1 VSCFCSLLFWY
12 VTRVVIETADVVP
25 SRFDISTYD
34 YLFTAYGQC
43 GVGAYCLG
51 GCDPLFSHTLKSCV
65 PAPVCQTTDYKL
77 NSLSGVTDIS
87 EYLGDASK
95 TNWQVSGKPVVY
107 NNNALLLTMAP
118 DTVGTLMSSTHYVWY
133 GKISATMTSSQGQ
146 GVVTAFIMM
155 SDVKDEIDFEF
166 VGTDINDV
174 QSNFYSQGV
183 TNCKIYLQIHTRDS
197 GLTYQ
202 TIDNNEQNLSVSNTV
217 SNVHTYTIDWQP
229 DQLSWLV
236 DGKVLRTKKRSDTW
250 NSTSNRFDY
259 PQTPSR
265 IMLSLWP
272 AGLPSNGQGTV
283 EWAGGLINWNSPYMQ
298 NGYYYA
304 MVQDVNVQ
312 CYDPP
317 NGANIQ
323 GKKSYIYTDPA
334 ATNNTVEIT
343 DTQVILKS
351 LSGTGENPG
360 TDPSTASS
368 SKGSSPSA
376 TPESVPGVSGAGTRG
391 EDPSGSSPG
400 GSGSGTASGATS
412 SPSSSTGFSQGTTGK
427 SGGSRVEEK
436 LGGSVFAVLVAVAVA
451 LCW

>member
-1 VSCFCSLLFWY
+1 
-12 VTRVVIETADVVP
+12 
-25 SRFDISTYD
+25 
-34 YLFTAYGQC
+34 
-43 GVGAYCLG
+43 
-51 GCDPLFSHTLKSCV
+51 
-65 PAPVCQTTDYKL
+65 
-77 NSLSGVTDIS
+77 
-87 EYLGDASK
+87 
-95 TNWQVSGKPVVY
+95 
-107 NNNALLLTMAP
+107 
-118 DTVGTLMSSTHYVWY
+118 
-133 GKISATMTSSQGQ
+133 
-146 GVVTAFIMM
+146 
-155 SDVKDEIDFEF
+155 
-166 VGTDINDV
+166 V

-183 TNCKIYLQIHTRDS
+183 TNY
-197 GLTYQ
+197 
-202 TIDNNEQNLSVSNTV
+202 NNEQNLSVSNTV

-283 EWAGGLINWNSPYMQ
+283 DWAGGLINWNSPYMQ
-298 NGYYYA
+298 QGYYYA

-317 NGANIQ
+317 SGANIQ
-323 GKKSYIYTDPA
+323 GKNSYIYTDPA
-334 ATNNTVEIT
+334 ATNNTVQIT

-360 TDPSTASS
+360 TDPSSASS

-391 EDPSGSSPG
+391 DDSSGSSAG
-400 GSGSGTASGATS
+400 VSGSGTASAATS
-412 SPSSSTGFSQGTTGK
+412 SPTSSTGFSQGTTGK